1 MAPISVYYVQW
12 PRTPPMTIKI
22 FESYVYDDD
31 ELCMLAYP
39 KIKKTK
45 ILDWNTLRKSI
56 NRLEIAVVPSIDS
69 SDR

>member
-31 ELCMLAYP
+31 ELCILAYP
-39 KIKKTK
+39 KIKNK
-45 ILDWNTLRKSI
+45 NT
-56 NRLEIAVVPSIDS
+56 RLEYVEEIN
-69 SDR
+69 